1 MFQMPCE
8 FILSFQ
14 MEGFV
19 SEVNM
24 SDTHFMMIHTV
35 CEVCVCLGEF
45 SFCGLAQSMC
55 FLWREVCSDRRKCT
69 DLCAPSNLE
78 GRSSC
83 IGGSVFCFPPGAV
96 SAWSGS

>member
-55 FLWREVCSDRRKCT
+55 FFYGEKYVQ
-69 DLCAPSNLE
+69 
-78 GRSSC
+78 
-83 IGGSVFCFPPGAV
+83 IGGSALIFVHLQI
-96 SAWSGS
+96 